1 MKKSLIFVA
10 AAAAALLTG
19 CAGKGQFL
27 ADGDPSGSALTMYK
41 YDGSEC
47 RMSVLFSQE
56 QERQL
61 LDALNSLPAKETTA
75 GGLSGDIYAFSIG
88 TGEGDVSG
96 LWQDGVWIT
105 PDGKQYAV
113 KADIAALTDGLDW
126 EDSDVIPLYALPNI
140 RYLALRDGKWDT
152 AYLEKAKEPE
162 QSPLTLTIKNA
173 ADGIVQAE
181 IANTTDAEDS
191 YGLAFTLEAC
201 IDGEWYGIPPE
212 NDLCFISIA
221 RIVPAGETVE
231 ETYDFG
237 GFYRELPEGLYRLRT
252 EFGAAEFTI

>member
-1 MKKSLIFVA
+1 MKKSLIFI

-27 ADGDPSGSALTMYK
+27 ADGDPSSSALTMYK

-47 RMSVLFSQE
+47 RMSLLFSQE
-56 QERQL
+56 QEQQL
-61 LDALNSLPAKETTA
+61 LKALNSLPAKEAAA

-105 PDGKQYAV
+105 PDGARFAV
-113 KADIAALTDGLDW
+113 KADIAALTEGLDW
-126 EDSDVIPLYALPNI
+126 EDSAVIPLYALPNI
-140 RYLALRDGKWDT
+140 RYLALQDGKWNT
-152 AYLEKAKEPE
+152 AYLEKAKEPA

-173 ADGIVQAE
+173 ADGIAQVE
-181 IANTTDAEDS
+181 ITNTSDEENS
-191 YGLAFTLEAC
+191 YGLAFSLEAC

-212 NDLCFISIA
+212 NDLYFNSIA
-221 RIVPAGETVE
+221 RVVPAGETVD

-252 EFGAAEFTI
+252 DFGAAEFTI

>member
-1 MKKSLIFVA
+1 MKKSLIFA

-27 ADGDPSGSALTMYK
+27 ADGDPSGSALTMFK

-56 QERQL
+56 QEQQL
-61 LDALNSLPAKETTA
+61 LNALNSLPAKATA
-75 GGLSGDIYAFSIG
+75 AGELSGDIYAFSIG

-105 PDGKQYAV
+105 PDGARYAV
-113 KADIAALTDGLDW
+113 KADIAALTEGLDW
-126 EDSDVIPLYALPNI
+126 EDSSVIPLYALPNI
-140 RYLALRDGKWDT
+140 RYLALKDGKWDT
-152 AYLEKAKEPE
+152 ACLEKAKEPAK
-162 QSPLTLTIKNA
+162 SPLTLTIKDI
-173 ADGIVQAE
+173 ADGTVQAE
-181 IANTTDAEDS
+181 IANTTDVEDA

-212 NDLCFISIA
+212 NVMSFISIA

-231 ETYDFG
+231 ETYDFS
-237 GFYRELPEGLYRLRT
+237 GFYGELPEGLYRLRT
-252 EFGAAEFTI
+252 EFGSAEFTV